1 MPSNAVSL
9 GTRLAGRYRLERR
22 LGDDGGM
29 ARWAAL
35 DELLSRR
42 VDVSTLSADSPR
54 AGAVTAAAKR
64 AAQVNDQ
71 LFVRILDAGEA
82 DGQVWV
88 VSEWVEATS
97 LADLLEAGPLPARE
111 ATRIAHGVA
120 EGLAAAHAVGLSHR
134 SLRPEHVLRTAT
146 GQVKIV
152 GLEVDAAALPS
163 GPPPGDAPALDAA
176 AGGAVL
182 YAGLTAR
189 WPLDTATALAPA
201 PTVDDQVCSPRQVR
215 GGVPAALDEIACCA
229 LQVLRRRDST
239 PLTSP
244 ADVAAALHR
253 VRAGGL
259 DETGPLP
266 LPLPGPAGTDGDEDV
281 PGPFAA
287 GAEPGRAARTAR
299 VLTTV
304 LLALGLALAAWQLLV
319 AVGSEPARSVTPSRP
334 APVSPSSS
342 VVTPTGA
349 VLTPV
354 RVLDFD
360 PPPGGSGEENRED
373 RQLAVDGDPRTAW
386 RTKTYFR
393 NPQMGGLKPG
403 VGLLLDLGERREV
416 STITLQLEGRG
427 TTVEIR
433 AADERSDDIDDYVV
447 KNRSQDTGPL
457 VTLSPA
463 VEARYLLVWLTKLP
477 PAESDTRF
485 RGGIAELVVRG

>member
-29 ARWAAL
+29 AHWAAV
-35 DELLSRR
+35 DELLNRH
-42 VDVSTLSADSPR
+42 VEVSTLPADSPR
-54 AGAVTAAAKR
+54 AAAVMAAAKR
-64 AAQVNDQ
+64 AARVNDQ

-97 LADLLEAGPLPARE
+97 LADLLAAGPLPARE

-152 GLEVDAAALPS
+152 GLEVDAAALAS
-163 GPPPGDAPALDAA
+163 GPPDGDAPALDAA

-189 WPLDTATALAPA
+189 WPLETPTALPLAPR
-201 PTVDDQVCSPRQVR
+201 VDDQVWSPRQVR
-215 GGVPAALDEIACCA
+215 GGVPAVLDEIACCA
-229 LQVLRRRDST
+229 LQVLRRRDSAA
-239 PLTSP
+239 LSSP
-244 ADVAAALHR
+244 AEVAAALHR

-266 LPLPGPAGTDGDEDV
+266 LPGPGGTDGDEDG

-299 VLTTV
+299 VLAAVV
-304 LLALGLALAAWQLLV
+304 LVLGLGLAAWQLVL
-319 AVGSEPARSVTPSRP
+319 AVGSEPARSVTPGRP
-334 APVSPSSS
+334 ATASASPSL
-342 VVTPTGA
+342 VTPTGA

-354 RVLDFD
+354 RVVDFD
-360 PPPGGSGEENRED
+360 PRPGGSGEENHED
-373 RQLAVDGDPRTAW
+373 RRLAVDGDPRTAW

-393 NPQMGGLKPG
+393 DPQMGGLKPG
-403 VGLLLDLGERREV
+403 VGLLLDLGERRRV

-433 AADERSDDIDDYVV
+433 AGDERSDNIDDYAL
-447 KNRSQDTGPL
+447 KNRSEDTGPL

-463 VEARYLLVWLTKLP
+463 AEARYLLVWLTKLP